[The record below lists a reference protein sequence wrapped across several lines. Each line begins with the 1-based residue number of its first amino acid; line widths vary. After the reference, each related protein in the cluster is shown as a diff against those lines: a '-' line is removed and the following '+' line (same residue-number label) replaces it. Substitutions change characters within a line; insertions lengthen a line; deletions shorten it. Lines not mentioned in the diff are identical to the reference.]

1 MEPNIW
7 GPPAWLFLHSIT
19 FNFPHNPTA
28 NDRQNYNNFFYS
40 LQKVIPC
47 PKCRRHYS
55 ENLKKIPIRL
65 QSRDDL
71 IRWLI
76 DIHNAVNK
84 STNKPTMSYEDVYE
98 KYDKLYNKK
107 EDLINDNKI
116 KICIAI
122 IILFIFGYYIY
133 KNESRKI
140 I

>member
-1 MEPNIW
+1 MI
-7 GPPAWLFLHSIT
+7 
-19 FNFPHNPTA
+19 
-28 NDRQNYNNFFYS
+28 FFYS

>member
-1 MEPNIW
+1 
-7 GPPAWLFLHSIT
+7 
-19 FNFPHNPTA
+19 
-28 NDRQNYNNFFYS
+28 
-40 LQKVIPC
+40 
-47 PKCRRHYS
+47 
-55 ENLKKIPIRL
+55 
-65 QSRDDL
+65 
-71 IRWLI
+71 
-76 DIHNAVNK
+76 
-84 STNKPTMSYEDVYE
+84 MSYEDVYE